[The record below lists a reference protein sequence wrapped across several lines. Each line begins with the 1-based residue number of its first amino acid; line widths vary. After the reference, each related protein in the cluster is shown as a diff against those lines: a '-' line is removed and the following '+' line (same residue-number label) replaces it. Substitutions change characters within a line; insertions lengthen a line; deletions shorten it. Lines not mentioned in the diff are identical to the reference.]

1 MSAMNVL
8 IKFINTIE
16 SLATSK
22 SSREG
27 DVERYIQ
34 EILSKSA
41 EALDCERVNAWV
53 FDTETGALDNLLA
66 YHQNKNNFSKE
77 PSLNREDLPNYFK
90 FLTKNEII
98 VADDARSEP
107 MNEELVDTYLK
118 PNDIYSMVD
127 VPLRSE
133 GNMIGVICFEF
144 TGDFHNWSKEEQ
156 KFMQSVAQLLSLSLE
171 SDAKKKYRE
180 SLERLVR
187 QKDILI
193 SEINHRVK
201 NNIAII
207 LSLINMQ
214 QRKVKDPSDEIL
226 FEDLKNKVFSMAAV
240 QDQLRNREEIDKV
253 EIKEYLNELVRN
265 LKNSFDPENKVE
277 TIIKLD
283 SISLDIT
290 KAIPLGLISNE
301 VITNSFKYALT
312 KVDQPVLRIY
322 CKCGAGQIEITFEDN
337 GPGKGDNPGYGL
349 GMEIIESLTEQLD
362 GVFRQHDN
370 SGLVSVLK
378 FQLN

>member
-22 SSREG
+22 SLREG
-27 DVERYIQ
+27 DVDRYIQ

-53 FDTETGALDNLLA
+53 FNKETGALENLLA
-66 YHQNKNNFSKE
+66 YHQKRNDFSKE
-77 PSLNREDLPNYFK
+77 PSLNKEDLPNYFK

-98 VADDARSEP
+98 ISDDARMEP
-107 MNEELVDTYLK
+107 MNEELVESYLK
-118 PNDIYSMVD
+118 PNEIYSMAD

-144 TGDFHNWSKEEQ
+144 TGDFHNWTKEEE

-180 SLERLVR
+180 SLEKLVNE
-187 QKDILI
+187 KDILI
-193 SEINHRVK
+193 REINHRVK

-207 LSLINMQ
+207 HSLINMQ
-214 QRKVKDPSDEIL
+214 QRKVNDPKDEVL

-240 QDQLRNREEIDKV
+240 QEQLRSRKEIDKI
-253 EIKEYLNELVRN
+253 EIKDYLNELIRN
-265 LKNSFDPENKVE
+265 LRNSFDPENKVVTE
-277 TIIKLD
+277 LELD
-283 SISLDIT
+283 PIGLDIT
-290 KAIPLGLISNE
+290 KAIPLGLIANE
-301 VITNSFKYALT
+301 VITNSFKYAFSQ
-312 KVDQPVLRIY
+312 VENPVLSIY
-322 CKCGAGQIEITFEDN
+322 CKCDGDHIEIIFKDN
-337 GPGKGDNPGYGL
+337 GPGRGSNPGNGL

-362 GVFRQHDN
+362 GTFEQSDDN
-370 SGLVSVLK
+370 GLVSKLS
-378 FQLN
+378 FSL

>member
-22 SSREG
+22 SLREG

-53 FDTETGALDNLLA
+53 FSDKTGALDNLLA
-66 YHQNKNNFSKE
+66 YHQKRNDFSKE
-77 PSLNREDLPNYFK
+77 PSLNKDDLPNYFK

-107 MNEELVDTYLK
+107 MNEELVDTYLV

-144 TGDFHNWSKEEQ
+144 TGDYHNWSKEEE

-180 SLERLVR
+180 SLERLVN

-193 SEINHRVK
+193 REINHRVK

-207 LSLINMQ
+207 HSLINMQ
-214 QRKVKDPSDEIL
+214 QRKVRDPEDEIL

-240 QDQLRNREEIDKV
+240 QEQLRNRKEIDKI
-253 EIKEYLNELVRN
+253 EIKEYLIELIRN
-265 LKNSFDPENKVE
+265 LKNSFDPDDKVITE
-277 TIIKLD
+277 LELD
-283 SISLDIT
+283 SIGLDIT
-290 KAIPLGLISNE
+290 KAIPLGLIANE
-301 VITNSFKYALT
+301 VITNSFKYAFS
-312 KVDQPVLRIY
+312 KVDQPVLRIH
-322 CKCGAGQIEITFEDN
+322 CKSDGDHLKITFKDN
-337 GPGKGDNPGYGL
+337 GPGKGDNPEEGL
-349 GMEIIESLTEQLD
+349 GMEIIESLTEQVD
-362 GVFRQHDN
+362 GSFEQYNDN
-370 SGLVSVLK
+370 GLVSELRFK
-378 FQLN
+378 LI

>member
-22 SSREG
+22 SLREG
-27 DVERYIQ
+27 DVDRYIQ

-53 FDTETGALDNLLA
+53 FNTESGALDNLLA
-66 YHQNKNNFSKE
+66 FHQKRNDFSKE
-77 PSLNREDLPNYFK
+77 PSLNKEDLPNYFK

-107 MNEELVDTYLK
+107 MNEELVDTYLV

-144 TGDFHNWSKEEQ
+144 TGDFHEWSKEEE

-180 SLERLVR
+180 SLEKLVNE
-187 QKDILI
+187 KDILI
-193 SEINHRVK
+193 REINHRVK

-207 LSLINMQ
+207 HSLINMQ
-214 QRKVKDPSDEIL
+214 QRKVNDPRDEVL

-240 QDQLRNREEIDKV
+240 QEQLRSRKEIDKI
-253 EIKEYLNELVRN
+253 EIKDYLNELIHN
-265 LKNSFDPENKVE
+265 LRNSFDPENKVVTE
-277 TIIKLD
+277 LKLD
-283 SISLDIT
+283 PIGLDIT
-290 KAIPLGLISNE
+290 KAIPLGLIANE
-301 VITNSFKYALT
+301 VITNSFKYAFS
-312 KVDQPVLRIY
+312 KVENPTLKIT
-322 CKCGAGQIEITFEDN
+322 CKCEGELIQIIFKDN
-337 GPGKGDNPGYGL
+337 GPGRGSNPSDGL
-349 GMEIIESLTEQLD
+349 GMEIIESLTEQVD
-362 GVFRQHDN
+362 GSFIQRDEN
-370 SGLVSVLK
+370 GLISTLS
-378 FQLN
+378 FNL